1 MYRCIA
7 FKGAGKGAGL
17 AALLFG
23 LAAATSAMA
32 DLQVIESNVAKYAVG
47 AVLPNTTVFSLNAGD
62 RVQVLVLPSKQTR
75 VFEGK
80 GSHTLPEPRGGSR
93 SVNPK
98 KQQD

>member
-1 MYRCIA
+1 MPRCIA
-7 FKGAGKGAGL
+7 FKGAGL
-17 AALLFG
+17 AALALG
-23 LAAATSAMA
+23 LVAATSAMA

-47 AVLPNTTVFSLNAGD
+47 LVVPNNTVFNLNAGD

-80 GSHTLPEPRGGSR
+80 GSHTLPESRGGSR
-93 SVNPK
+93 SVTPK